1 MNYAIF
7 RSEPIYTLQDLA
19 QIGSHNKR
27 EKRAYNSNP
36 NIKLELTKNNV
47 ELKPLAEKYVKGFYN
62 ITKDYRKEH
71 EEKMKTERADRKKT
85 FNQMLNLSNNVVADE
100 LLFTAS
106 NDFFKNM
113 SKENIIKWANTCMD
127 FVYQDLG
134 YKKEQILHA
143 TLHMDELTPHIHCVV
158 IPLIKK
164 YDKRAK
170 KEKYTISKK
179 HYIKD
184 KNHLSQLQD
193 KYYERLTNAGFD
205 LERGIK
211 GSDAEH
217 LKIKELKK
225 ATRYYET
232 KVKTIND
239 KIDSSLKEFNNNM
252 ANTKEIPFNKSH
264 VLVDKNTFNS
274 MKKVIKETKNAIE
287 LQPKIEELFSE
298 VDKYTKSHQVLEKEN
313 NKLIRENKSLKTR
326 NHNLIEDNK
335 SLKYCIRLIFETI
348 KKFFRKLLLIGNEP
362 TKEATTTE
370 IKEIYAEF
378 EEFKQTDIY
387 DVAVNTSKEQEL
399 FNYAGIKTNNDSS
412 SDNKEDEKEDELYL

>member
-113 SKENIIKWANTCMD
+113 TKENIIKWANTCMD

-143 TLHMDELTPHIHCVV
+143 TLHMDELTPHVHCVV

-348 KKFFRKLLLIGNEP
+348 KKFFRKLLLIGNES

-370 IKEIYAEF
+370 IKELYDEF
-378 EEFKQTDIY
+378 REFKQTDIY

>member
-143 TLHMDELTPHIHCVV
+143 TLHMDELTPHVHCVV

>member
-106 NDFFKNM
+106 NGFFKNM

-143 TLHMDELTPHIHCVV
+143 TLHMDELTPHVHCVV
-158 IPLIKK
+158 VPLIKK
-164 YDKRAK
+164 YDKRTK

-179 HYIKD
+179 YYIKD

-193 KYYERLTNAGFD
+193 KYYERLTNADFD

-211 GSDAEH
+211 GNDIEH

-239 KIDSSLKEFNNNM
+239 KIDSSLKEFNTNM
-252 ANTKEIPFNKSH
+252 ANTKEIPFNKNH

-313 NKLIRENKSLKTR
+313 NKLIKENKSLKTR

-335 SLKYCIRLIFETI
+335 SLKYCIRLIFEAI

-378 EEFKQTDIY
+378 AEFKQTDIY

-399 FNYAGIKTNNDSS
+399 FNYAGIKTNSDSS

>member
-113 SKENIIKWANTCMD
+113 TKENIIKWANTCMD

-143 TLHMDELTPHIHCVV
+143 TLHMDELTPHVHCVV

-193 KYYERLTNAGFD
+193 KYYERLINAGFD